1 MERVNHSVGSFQ
13 KLSRSFQIRSREAP
27 DLVSADRYGVSVG
40 IEIYSALKRADRHSF
55 HHVVPCIPPRMHIR
69 WPVAGVVALYVQL
82 LIEKLW
88 ELTLVQLAPCRSV
101 SVSLHSSGINFKGIH
116 TTPSVRR
123 E

>member
-1 MERVNHSVGSFQ
+1 
-13 KLSRSFQIRSREAP
+13 
-27 DLVSADRYGVSVG
+27 
-40 IEIYSALKRADRHSF
+40 
-55 HHVVPCIPPRMHIR
+55 MHIR

-123 E
+123 ERQGSALLHIFLLDACVLLGH